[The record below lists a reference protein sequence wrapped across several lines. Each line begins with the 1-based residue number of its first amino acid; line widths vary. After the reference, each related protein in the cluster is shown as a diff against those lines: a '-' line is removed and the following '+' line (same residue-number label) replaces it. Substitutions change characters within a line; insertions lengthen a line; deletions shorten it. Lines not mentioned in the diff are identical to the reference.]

1 MTTIAK
7 NGNEIL
13 LEENALSELLVN
25 LNGLL
30 ADYHIYYQNLRGL
43 HWNIKGKFF
52 FGLHER
58 FEELYT
64 EAAGAI
70 DELAERI
77 LTLGGQPLH
86 TLKDYVQHAK
96 LPVAK
101 NVEDAETSI
110 HVVLDNS
117 RYLLTRFR
125 EILQLA
131 QDNQDEG
138 TVAMMGEYIAGTEKR
153 IWMFSSVLK

>member
-1 MTTIAK
+1 MTTYAK

-13 LEENALSELLVN
+13 LEENALPELLVN

-43 HWNIKGKFF
+43 HWNIKGRFF
-52 FGLHER
+52 FGLHDK

-64 EAAGAI
+64 EAAGVI

-96 LPVAK
+96 MPVAK
-101 NVEDAETSI
+101 NVDDEKASI
-110 HVVLDNS
+110 QVVLDNS
-117 RYLLTRFR
+117 RYLLIQFR

-131 QDNQDEG
+131 QENHDEG